1 MAFINKILQFVL
13 GISLLLLVYA
23 MVITGTFSS
32 SQKLTEVLN
41 QSGFY
46 DSLAKGLSNQLKAQ
60 VIGTDTT
67 TNIVKAGIGQGITPD
82 LVRALM
88 QPSQIAVV
96 DWLNKGTGSLDVR
109 FDMETVKDK
118 ISSKVDDP
126 KARFEVVKLLPDTII
141 IIDAGKKDNSVLAGI
156 ERFKLAYSYIK
167 LSIPFLWGAVFGS
180 ALVLFAINLRGGS
193 KKLTRIFYAVMFGSV
208 IGIALAMIFRY
219 VAGGINLSITDSQSL
234 LDVTLITKIVITVI
248 SQTLPVFIFMG
259 ASGLAGVFIA
269 KLVFLSKDKKIKHK
283 RK

>member
-1 MAFINKILQFVL
+1 MGFINKILQFVL
-13 GISLLLLVYA
+13 GIGLLLLVYA

-60 VIGTDTT
+60 VIGTDSTT
-67 TNIVKAGIGQGITPD
+67 QIIKAGIGQGVTPD

-109 FDMETVKDK
+109 FDMETVKSK

-126 KARFEVVKLLPDTII
+126 KARFEIVKLLPDTII
-141 IIDAGKKDNSVLAGI
+141 IIDAGKKDNSILAGV
-156 ERFKLAYSYIK
+156 ERFKLVYSYIK
-167 LSIPFLWGAVFGS
+167 LSIPFLWGAVLGS
-180 ALVLFAINLRGGS
+180 ALMLFVINLRGGS
-193 KKLTRIFYAVMFGSV
+193 KKLTRIFYAVTFGSI
-208 IGIALAMIFRY
+208 IGIVLALIFKY
-219 VAGGINLSITDSQSL
+219 VAGGVNLSITDSQSL
-234 LDVTLITKIVITVI
+234 LDVTLITKIVITVKF
-248 SQTLPVFIFMG
+248 VF
-259 ASGLAGVFIA
+259 VF
-269 KLVFLSKDKKIKHK
+269 
-283 RK
+283 

>member
-126 KARFEVVKLLPDTII
+126 KARFEIVKLLPDTII

>member
-126 KARFEVVKLLPDTII
+126 KARFEIVKLLPDTII

-180 ALVLFAINLRGGS
+180 ALVLFVINLRGGS

-269 KLVFLSKDKKIKHK
+269 KPVFLSKDKKIKHK

>member
-1 MAFINKILQFVL
+1 MGFINKILQFVL
-13 GISLLLLVYA
+13 GIGLLLLVYA

-60 VIGTDTT
+60 VIGTDSTT
-67 TNIVKAGIGQGITPD
+67 QIIKAGIGQGVTPD

-109 FDMETVKDK
+109 FDMETVKSK

-126 KARFEVVKLLPDTII
+126 KARFEIVKLLPDTII
-141 IIDAGKKDNSVLAGI
+141 IIDAGKKDNSILAGV
-156 ERFKLAYSYIK
+156 ERFKLVYSYIK
-167 LSIPFLWGAVFGS
+167 LSIPFLWGAVLGS
-180 ALVLFAINLRGGS
+180 ALVLFVLNLRGGS
-193 KKLTRIFYAVMFGSV
+193 KKLTRIFYAVMFGSI
-208 IGIALAMIFRY
+208 IGIVLALIFKY
-219 VAGGINLSITDSQSL
+219 VAGGVNLSITDSQSL

-248 SQTLPVFIFMG
+248 SQTLPIFIFMG
-259 ASGLAGVFIA
+259 ASGLVGAVLA